1 VDKVNGFHVV
11 LRVEYE
17 CLLSTCSIQSRYY
30 SKYSMIRLSGD
41 EKSLKADAE
50 SEVRDSSQEKATDEF
65 FGIHSNLNVQC
76 SSEVL

>member
-1 VDKVNGFHVV
+1 VDKVNDFHVV

-30 SKYSMIRLSGD
+30 SKYSFIRLPGD

-50 SEVRDSSQEKATDEF
+50 SEVRDGSQEKAIDEV
-65 FGIHSNLNVQC
+65 FGIHSNSNVQC